1 MRTTWV
7 KFLSWWV
14 GVMEDEELPGGSA
27 EDEEQL
33 PEEGSSEVLGWSG
46 SGNLMLWVDCKQEV

>member
-1 MRTTWV
+1 MRTRGVT
-7 KFLSWWV
+7 FLSWWV
-14 GVMEDEELPGGSA
+14 GVTEDKELPGGSA

-46 SGNLMLWVDCKQEV
+46 SGKLMLWVDCKQGV